1 MVPQE
6 KSNRQCLFWGPP
18 EGLGGGTSLLVSG
31 RSGYVVLFGKNRL
44 GDEHIDCI
52 YPFSMLDMRA
62 EKGSEMDSRSSRGGL
77 LVG

>member
-1 MVPQE
+1 M
-6 KSNRQCLFWGPP
+6 
-18 EGLGGGTSLLVSG
+18 
-31 RSGYVVLFGKNRL
+31 LFGKNRL